1 MSSTTVAYQP
11 KESKLWACIKEVI
24 LDNAEGEF
32 WQRFAELGGR
42 LVANAMGFHG
52 DVANAFAKAIAGEIF
67 NVARTIANVNSGSA
81 STKDVLYALTR
92 AGSQIFLK
100 TKDSMFEGELSK
112 FEKFVGF
119 SKFVGGK
126 FFWPYTIAKVL
137 FEWLSPL
144 FPCLLRDD
152 PAPTKDP
159 AEQASSPLVIDLNGD
174 GVGSYKLKNGV
185 YFDLDNNGFKEK
197 TAWAHYQ
204 DGLLALDLNGN
215 GTIDNGAELFGN
227 HTLLKNGEKAANG
240 FDALAQYDD
249 NGDGIINNKDKVW
262 KKLLVWQDKVNDG
275 VSQADELTAIS
286 KTGITAINLGYKNSS
301 TVDENG
307 NKHSQQ
313 STVVWKDGKTTGIDD
328 VWFNSDLTRTQSTAT
343 LDGVS
348 DKVLEQLYALP
359 DVQGFGN
366 LESLMIAM
374 SQNSKLLNMVKKY
387 VAANKTN
394 RANMLDDL
402 IFEWAGV
409 AKVDKTSR
417 GSYIDARVLKTIEV
431 LTGGEFK
438 QNGYNRNPGSG
449 AADELRKEYAKFK
462 NYVHSMILAQTDYAD
477 LFAMETVTNV
487 VTGEVQM
494 VFSNLK
500 AKLTELA
507 KGLSWN
513 NTTLAKTNAIYD
525 LVSVLNGIGT
535 YAVLPIQNM
544 IDDVKALGKDN
555 AVLDYYLKQNV
566 MVGTANN
573 DTVSGNNENN
583 LLYGLNGDD
592 TLYGGDGN
600 DRLYGGAG
608 NDRLYGENG
617 NDTLNGGAGND
628 YLNGGYGNDVYLF
641 DANFGQDWIYNYDTT
656 EKRKDIIRFTDN
668 RKVSDFTF
676 TRSGDDLIIKAKKG
690 EDKLTVQAYFNND
703 AKGAYRI
710 DEIQFKDGTKL
721 TVDKVKA
728 MVQQATAG
736 DDTLYAYAVGNTLN
750 GGNGNDTLHGAAGND
765 TLNGG
770 NGNDRL
776 NGNGGN
782 DTLNGAA
789 GDDTLYGADGN
800 DKLLGGAGN
809 DRLYGENGNDTLNGG
824 AGNDYLNGGYGNDV
838 YLFDANFGQDTIYNY
853 DKTENRK
860 DVIRFTDNRKVSDFT
875 FTRSGTNLIIKAKTG
890 DDKLTVQN
898 YFNAD
903 GKGAYRIDEI
913 QFKDGTKLSV
923 DKVKEMVQQGT
934 SGNDTLY
941 AYAVGNTL
949 NGGNG
954 NDTLH
959 GAAGNDTLNGGNGN
973 DRLNGNG
980 GNDTLN
986 GAAGDDTLYGGN
998 GNDKLLGGAGND
1010 KLYGENG
1017 NDTLNGGAGN
1027 DYLSGGYGNDV
1038 YLFDANFGQDTIY
1051 NYDKTEKRKD
1061 VIRFTD
1067 NRKVSDFTF
1076 TRSGTNLIIK
1086 AKTGDDKLTV
1096 QNHFNSNYRI
1106 DELQFKNGTK
1116 LTTAHIDAII
1126 ADPTL
1131 AATEASLQ
1139 KMINA
1144 MASFGSGSATTL
1156 LASNT
1161 DNLLNP
1167 NNYLTGSGVA

>member
-1 MSSTTVAYQP
+1 MATFAMKVNYACVKDALEEVYGFGNGNDVNAINNIETLAFALVNLTLKKVFGKVTGVDTARKIINNIGGQQGVVMGLAVFFQKIGRGQKLEYKDFVEVAVP
-11 KESKLWACIKEVI
+11 IV
-24 LDNAEGEF
+24 N
-32 WQRFAELGGR
+32 
-42 LVANAMGFHG
+42 LVADFGQLALGKNPFGAGFLALLT
-52 DVANAFAKAIAGEIF
+52 VVETLTPLIPCFFGE
-67 NVARTIANVNSGSA
+67 
-81 STKDVLYALTR
+81 
-92 AGSQIFLK
+92 
-100 TKDSMFEGELSK
+100 
-112 FEKFVGF
+112 
-119 SKFVGGK
+119 
-126 FFWPYTIAKVL
+126 
-137 FEWLSPL
+137 
-144 FPCLLRDD
+144 D

-159 AEQASSPLVIDLNGD
+159 AEQNYSPLVIDLNAD

-227 HTLLKNGEKAANG
+227 HTKLKDGTLATNG

-249 NGDGIINNKDKVW
+249 NGDGVINNKDKVW
-262 KKLLVWQDKVNDG
+262 KNLLVWQDKVNDG
-275 VSQADELTAIS
+275 MSQSDELTAIS
-286 KTGITAINLGYKNSS
+286 KTGITEINLGYKNSNV
-301 TVDENG
+301 VDENG
-307 NKHSQQ
+307 NKHAQQ

-417 GSYIDARVLKTIEV
+417 GSYIDARVLETIEV

-438 QNGYNRNPGSG
+438 QNGYNRNPNSG

-477 LFAMETVTNV
+477 VFAMNTVTNV

-507 KGLSWN
+507 KKLSWN
-513 NTTLAKTNAIYD
+513 NPNNQVLE

-544 IDDVKALGKDN
+544 IDDVKALGKNN
-555 AVLDYYLKQNV
+555 AVIDYYLKQNV

-573 DTVSGNNENN
+573 DSVSGNNENN

-592 TLYGGDGN
+592 SLYGGDGN
-600 DRLYGGAG
+600 NRLYGGNGNDTLYGGNGNNDKLLGGAG
-608 NDRLYGENG
+608 NDHLYGNNG

-628 YLNGGYGNDVYLF
+628 YLKGGYGNDVYVF
-641 DANFGQDWIYNYDTT
+641 DANFGQDTIYNYDTT

-703 AKGAYRI
+703 AKGVCRIDEIQFKDGTKLSVDKVKQMVQQGTSSDDTLYAYAIGNTLNGGNGNDTLHGAAGKDTLNGGNGTDKLFGNDSNDTLNGGAGNDYLNGGNGNDVYLFGTNFGQDTIWNHDSTAKRKDVIRFTDNRKVSDFTFTRYYDNLIIKVKKGDNQITVQNYFDADGKGAYRI

-736 DDTLYAYAVGNTLN
+736 DDTLYAYANGSTLN
-750 GGNGNDTLHGAAGND
+750 GKNGNDTLHGSSGND
-765 TLNGG
+765 TLIGG
-770 NGNDRL
+770 NGADRL
-776 NGNGGN
+776 YGNGGN
-782 DTLNGAA
+782 DTLNA
-789 GDDTLYGADGN
+789 GNDNDTLGGGDGN

-809 DRLYGENGNDTLNGG
+809 DHLYGDNGNDTLNGG

-838 YLFDANFGQDTIYNY
+838 YVFDANFGQDWIYNY
-853 DKTENRK
+853 DTTEKRK
-860 DVIRFTDNRKVSDFT
+860 DIIRFTDNRKVSDFT
-875 FTRSGTNLIIKAKTG
+875 FTRSGDDLIIKAKKG
-890 DDKLTVQN
+890 DDQ
-898 YFNAD
+898 
-903 GKGAYRIDEI
+903 I
-913 QFKDGTKLSV
+913 
-923 DKVKEMVQQGT
+923 
-934 SGNDTLY
+934 
-941 AYAVGNTL
+941 
-949 NGGNG
+949 
-954 NDTLH
+954 
-959 GAAGNDTLNGGNGN
+959 
-973 DRLNGNG
+973 
-980 GNDTLN
+980 
-986 GAAGDDTLYGGN
+986 
-998 GNDKLLGGAGND
+998 
-1010 KLYGENG
+1010 
-1017 NDTLNGGAGN
+1017 
-1027 DYLSGGYGNDV
+1027 
-1038 YLFDANFGQDTIY
+1038 
-1051 NYDKTEKRKD
+1051 
-1061 VIRFTD
+1061 
-1067 NRKVSDFTF
+1067 
-1076 TRSGTNLIIK
+1076 
-1086 AKTGDDKLTV
+1086 TV
-1096 QNHFNSNYRI
+1096 QNHFASNNYYRI
-1106 DELQFKNGTK
+1106 DELQFKNGSTMN
-1116 LTTAHIDAII
+1116 TAQINAIV
-1126 ADPTL
+1126 ADPSL
-1131 AATEASLQ
+1131 AATEAAYNRMVQ
-1139 KMINA
+1139 A
-1144 MASFGSGSATTL
+1144 MASFGTGSATAL
-1156 LASNT
+1156 IAGNT
-1161 DNLLNP
+1161 DTLLNP
-1167 NNYLTGSGVA
+1167 NNYLTGSSAA